1 MYDSRIYLYT
11 FDIIRLLYFT
21 YNYRR
26 NTANSYN
33 SYR

>member
-11 FDIIRLLYFT
+11 SDIIRLLYLT

-26 NTANSYN
+26 NTANRYN